1 MIRVPQFLL
10 GFVMAHMVFVA
21 HAAPS
26 CILPEKAE
34 SGYDYNTNRDSY
46 GKNDSAT
53 TDYYKLAINWSG
65 AHCAEKAKEIE
76 NLKKKGKFEA
86 AETVRNRNAFQ
97 CFSNNKFGWILHG
110 LWAQTC
116 NGKNWEDCRDWKAI
130 QTHPRLCRGD
140 LPAVD
145 YEEIKSHLCQS
156 PGAALL
162 QGEWEKHGACNFAS
176 ASEYFSRQGQ
186 LFADLS
192 LPESRLPDKE
202 LLQWLKEKNPS
213 LADKEIQID
222 GNEFYVCYDVN
233 FTPMSCPPLE

>member
-1 MIRVPQFLL
+1 
-10 GFVMAHMVFVA
+10 
-21 HAAPS
+21 
-26 CILPEKAE
+26 
-34 SGYDYNTNRDSY
+34 
-46 GKNDSAT
+46 
-53 TDYYKLAINWSG
+53 
-65 AHCAEKAKEIE
+65 
-76 NLKKKGKFEA
+76 
-86 AETVRNRNAFQ
+86 
-97 CFSNNKFGWILHG
+97 
-110 LWAQTC
+110 
-116 NGKNWEDCRDWKAI
+116 
-130 QTHPRLCRGD
+130 
-140 LPAVD
+140 
-145 YEEIKSHLCQS
+145 HLCQS